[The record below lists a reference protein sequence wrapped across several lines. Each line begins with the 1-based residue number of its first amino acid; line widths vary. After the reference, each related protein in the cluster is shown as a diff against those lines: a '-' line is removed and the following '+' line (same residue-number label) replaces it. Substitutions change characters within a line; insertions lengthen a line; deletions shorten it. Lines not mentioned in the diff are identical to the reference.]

1 VNFSE
6 FKSASNRSDSLV
18 NTKQHFF
25 SSLFSNYVAF
35 FLYKIGFSPN
45 SVTLLFCITGLSSAF
60 AFSIQ
65 SLLLGYLLWRLHII
79 LDMADGD
86 IARATKKYS
95 SSADGFD
102 KVNHI
107 LINLAVIFSIS
118 YLSKVNLFQIYFL
131 CASFLISY
139 LFDRLYLK
147 EKRKSVR
154 NLSLTKI
161 LIRNIAGFEG
171 FLVSFILITV
181 FQFHDIL
188 PFLFIVYSLSFL
200 AMFFFKL
207 VLWQKNN
214 EDI

>member
-1 VNFSE
+1 
-6 FKSASNRSDSLV
+6 
-18 NTKQHFF
+18 
-25 SSLFSNYVAF
+25 
-35 FLYKIGFSPN
+35 
-45 SVTLLFCITGLSSAF
+45 
-60 AFSIQ
+60 
-65 SLLLGYLLWRLHII
+65 
-79 LDMADGD
+79 MADGD